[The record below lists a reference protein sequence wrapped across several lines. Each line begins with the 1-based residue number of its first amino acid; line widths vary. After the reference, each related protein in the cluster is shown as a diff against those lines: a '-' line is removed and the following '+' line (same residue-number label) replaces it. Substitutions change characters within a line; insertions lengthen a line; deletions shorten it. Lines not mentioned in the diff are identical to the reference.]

1 MLSKPSTM
9 AGKSTKKGSGN
20 KRPGPPSR
28 APAARAA
35 AIPSQPAPAAATR
48 TSNPTPPPSPASA
61 PAATGSGSWWSRLS
75 PRGKVAFAVGGVA
88 VYAAGVYGFYQL
100 LGPPTPSTRDVD
112 PEHDTRH
119 DACAIDQPD
128 RRAVYDEIAR
138 DYDREISRDEWA
150 MGMLLVRRW
159 MVGKAQ
165 GDTLEIAAGTGRNLP
180 YYRTPRVTHLTLS
193 DTSSAMLAEAA
204 HRISPSSSPT
214 STSLIHAKDALPI
227 SLIEADATRL
237 PFASNTFDT
246 VVSTMSLCSVHDPTL
261 AVREAVRVTK
271 PGGRVLLVEHGRG
284 HYDWLNR
291 ALDRSAAKHAEKWG
305 CYFHRPIGA
314 IVEAA
319 VVPVARE
326 EVAEAVATEPVA
338 RIASVT
344 RLHLG
349 TTWLIEIEKMRASAA
364 VTMDNEWVK

>member
-1 MLSKPSTM
+1 M
-9 AGKSTKKGSGN
+9 AGKSTKKSSSSN
-20 KRPGPPSR
+20 KRPGPPPR
-28 APAARAA
+28 APPARAA
-35 AIPSQPAPAAATR
+35 VPPQRAPPVAKPNNPIPPA
-48 TSNPTPPPSPASA
+48 SPASA
-61 PAATGSGSWWSRLS
+61 PSGSGSWWSRLS
-75 PRGKVAFAVGGVA
+75 PRGKAAFAVGGVA

-100 LGPPTPSTRDVD
+100 LRPPTRDS
-112 PEHDTRH
+112 EHDNH
-119 DACAIDQPD
+119 DACAASAAAAVTDQPD
-128 RRAVYDEIAR
+128 RRAVYDEIAL

-193 DTSSAMLAEAA
+193 DTSRAMLDQAA
-204 HRISPSSSPT
+204 NRISPTSPSST
-214 STSLIHAKDALPI
+214 DLIRTKDALPI
-227 SLIEADATRL
+227 SLIEADATHL

-305 CYFHRPIGA
+305 CYFHRPIGT

-319 VVPVARE
+319 LMPVAE
-326 EVAEAVATEPVA
+326 EDGKVEGMAVATEPVA
-338 RIASVT
+338 KIASVT

-349 TTWLIEIEKMRASAA
+349 TTWLIEIEKTHAASKAE
-364 VTMDNEWVK
+364 V

>member
-1 MLSKPSTM
+1 M
-9 AGKSTKKGSGN
+9 AGKSAKKSSSN
-20 KRPGPPSR
+20 KRPGPPPR
-28 APAARAA
+28 APPARATV
-35 AIPSQPAPAAATR
+35 PPQPVPPAAKP
-48 TSNPTPPPSPASA
+48 SNPVPPASA
-61 PAATGSGSWWSRLS
+61 SAPSAAGSGSWWSRLS
-75 PRGKVAFAVGGVA
+75 PRGKAAFAVGGLV
-88 VYAAGVYGFYQL
+88 VYGAGVYGFYQL
-100 LGPPTPSTRDVD
+100 LRPPTCDD
-112 PEHDTRH
+112 PEHGSH
-119 DACAIDQPD
+119 DACHAVAVTDQPD

-165 GDTLEIAAGTGRNLP
+165 GNTLEIAAGTGRNLP

-204 HRISPSSSPT
+204 NRIAPNSNST
-214 STSLIHAKDALPI
+214 STDLVRAKDALPI
-227 SLIEADATRL
+227 SLIKADATRL
-237 PFASNTFDT
+237 PFESNQFDT

-305 CYFHRPIGA
+305 CYFHRPIGQ

-319 VVPVARE
+319 VAPVARE
-326 EVAEAVATEPVA
+326 EKSDGQGMAVATEPVA
-338 RIASVT
+338 KIASVT

-349 TTWLIEIEKMRASAA
+349 TTWLIEIEKTRASEAR
-364 VTMDNEWVK
+364 E